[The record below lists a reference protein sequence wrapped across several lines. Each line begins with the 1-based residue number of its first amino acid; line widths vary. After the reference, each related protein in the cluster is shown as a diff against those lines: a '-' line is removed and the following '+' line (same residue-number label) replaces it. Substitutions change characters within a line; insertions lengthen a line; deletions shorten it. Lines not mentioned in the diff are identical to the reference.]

1 MTWLKQTKYDV
12 RLIGT
17 KSVDQLY
24 TWVDAA
30 FAVHDNMRSQTGGV
44 IPFRHGMVHCRSNKQ
59 KLNTLSSTEVE
70 LVGTS
75 EYVPFAFWLMMFLE
89 DQGYTVKKSV
99 LFQDNESS
107 IKMKNWKRR
116 VYRETTTY

>member
-1 MTWLKQTKYDV
+1 MTWLKQTKHDV
-12 RLIGT
+12 RLIGA

-44 IPFRHGMVHCRSNKQ
+44 MSFGHGMVHCRSNKQ
-59 KLNTLSSTEVE
+59 KLNTLSITEAE

-75 EYVPFAFWLMMFLE
+75 EYVSFAFWLMMFLD

-99 LFQDNESS
+99 
-107 IKMKNWKRR
+107 
-116 VYRETTTY
+116 